1 MTRGINGPTPSQGG
15 GRGKR
20 PGMVCK
26 MGGQRLLSYWR
37 PLKAREPVAKEGHQT
52 QSVRSCIP
60 PLLPATPFLKRYQRR
75 IEKRVELAETPTYC
89 GYLWDSE
96 ELRESQAEKNK
107 GLVLSELP
115 RALSNPML
123 ERRQNNAFCARER
136 AHNGRIARHKYWRAA
151 KQNGTKFGHTLNGG
165 IL

>member
-20 PGMVCK
+20 PGMVRK

-60 PLLPATPFLKRYQRR
+60 PPPPRHTFSEGNKRNGLQYYVLHTRSR
-75 IEKRVELAETPTYC
+75 SAK
-89 GYLWDSE
+89 
-96 ELRESQAEKNK
+96 AEKKK
-107 GLVLSELP
+107 GRGDNHVNATSCIIIYSDKKKKKTGNFVARYSECQPSVPSYNLLSL
-115 RALSNPML
+115 
-123 ERRQNNAFCARER
+123 
-136 AHNGRIARHKYWRAA
+136 IY
-151 KQNGTKFGHTLNGG
+151 
-165 IL
+165 